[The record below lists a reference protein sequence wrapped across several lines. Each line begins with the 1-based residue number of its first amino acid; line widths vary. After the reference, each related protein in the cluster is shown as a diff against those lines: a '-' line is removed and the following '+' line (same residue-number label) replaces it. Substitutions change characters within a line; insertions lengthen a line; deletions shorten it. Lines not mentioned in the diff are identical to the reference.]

1 MKRSVTMALLVVA
14 AGVLITLYAVAADEP
29 KAAEPMMKGGMCP
42 ACPVMD
48 KKAMTPE
55 MTKMREDMMKEA
67 GVTEDMMKMCKA
79 MMMAPMYPA
88 SPGTL
93 MGMEDLKLTDNQKSK
108 LVEIEKKAAADALA
122 VLTDE
127 QKAML
132 PKTTDQTMTAMGQMM
147 EMHKK
152 MMPVMEKRMKE
163 GKPMPMCCPMMQKM
177 MNEKEGKEGT
187 TKGPAPDNS
196 GVNVRDRAPDAKTA
210 GAAGQ
215 TKSDVQ
221 LAADIRKGIMD
232 TKMSMNAKNS
242 KIVVQSGKVT
252 LRGPVKTQEEKDAI
266 GRIAIDVAGAAN
278 VDNQLEVESKP

>member
-1 MKRSVTMALLVVA
+1 MKRSVMMALLVA
-14 AGVLITLYAVAADEP
+14 AGVLVATYAVAQDTP
-29 KAAEPMMKGGMCP
+29 KPTEPMKMPMMQGGMCP
-42 ACPVMD
+42 ACPMMD
-48 KKAMTPE
+48 KKEMTPE
-55 MTKMREDMMKEA
+55 MTKMREEMMKEA
-67 GVTEDMMKMCKA
+67 GITEDAMKMCKA
-79 MMMAPMYPA
+79 TMMAPMYPT

-93 MGMEDLKLTDNQKSK
+93 TGMEDLKLTDNQKAK
-108 LVEIEKKAAADALA
+108 LVEIQKKAAADALA

-132 PKTTDQTMTAMGQMM
+132 PKVPAEPMTTMGQMM

-163 GKPMPMCCPMMQKM
+163 GKPMPACCPMMQNM
-177 MNEKEGKEGT
+177 MKDKEGT
-187 TKGPAPDNS
+187 TTGPAPDNS

-232 TKMSMNAKNS
+232 TKMSMNAQNA

-278 VDNQLEVESKP
+278 VDNQLEVESKS

>member
-1 MKRSVTMALLVVA
+1 
-14 AGVLITLYAVAADEP
+14 
-29 KAAEPMMKGGMCP
+29 
-42 ACPVMD
+42 
-48 KKAMTPE
+48 
-55 MTKMREDMMKEA
+55 
-67 GVTEDMMKMCKA
+67 
-79 MMMAPMYPA
+79 
-88 SPGTL
+88 
-93 MGMEDLKLTDNQKSK
+93 
-108 LVEIEKKAAADALA
+108 
-122 VLTDE
+122 
-127 QKAML
+127 
-132 PKTTDQTMTAMGQMM
+132 
-147 EMHKK
+147 
-152 MMPVMEKRMKE
+152 
-163 GKPMPMCCPMMQKM
+163 MCCPMMQKM

-187 TKGPAPDNS
+187 TTGPAPDNS